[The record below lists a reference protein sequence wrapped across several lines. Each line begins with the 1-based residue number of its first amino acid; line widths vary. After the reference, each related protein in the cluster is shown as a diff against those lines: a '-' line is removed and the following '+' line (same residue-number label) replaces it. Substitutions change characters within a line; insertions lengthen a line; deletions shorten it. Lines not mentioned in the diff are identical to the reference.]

1 MFVQAVPRAAV
12 PPRSPSGTIIPV
24 HARSADWAA
33 WWTAPTH
40 LLFPAG
46 PAVPQGPRRATSN
59 RALRRA
65 RIHIQ
70 WVVVLIVP
78 DKRIRQ
84 SFTSRLLRSSKTK
97 GQSESALFSFLIW
110 CTGLT
115 LVVGQTLWAVALL
128 RQRNIA
134 ASARRG
140 IAEPQASM
148 AAG

>member
-1 MFVQAVPRAAV
+1 MFVQAAPRAVV

-33 WWTAPTH
+33 WWTAQTH

-46 PAVPQGPRRATSN
+46 PAVPQGPRRATLN

-65 RIHIQ
+65 RIRIQ

-84 SFTSRLLRSSKTK
+84 SFTSRLLQSSKTK
-97 GQSESALFSFLIW
+97 GQSESALYQ
-110 CTGLT
+110 LT
-115 LVVGQTLWAVALL
+115 LVAGQTLWATALL
-128 RQRNIA
+128 RQRNTA
-134 ASARRG
+134 ASVRRG

-148 AAG
+148 AAGDIH